1 MKLLNQCSLYSQ
13 HQHNQGHWKWE
24 NEWKVATEVHAIQQ
38 DTYSCG
44 VFVMK
49 VRSYY
54 YFARYICDQ
63 LCENPDFTWLC
74 KRNYKFLILA
84 LIFNCFTLNENLWC

>member
-49 VRSYY
+49 VYV
-54 YFARYICDQ
+54 AI
-63 LCENPDFTWLC
+63 TT
-74 KRNYKFLILA
+74 IL
-84 LIFNCFTLNENLWC
+84 FCTLHM

>member
-13 HQHNQGHWKWE
+13 HQHNQGHWRWE

-49 VRSYY
+49 VCSY
-54 YFARYICDQ
+54 
-63 LCENPDFTWLC
+63 
-74 KRNYKFLILA
+74 NYHTILHTTYVTGSVKTLILHGFA
-84 LIFNCFTLNENLWC
+84 KESVNS